1 MVKRITHEGL
11 RRLVRLE
18 ARRLVNEGPG
28 PMRSQA
34 RGRHHGEGSRAMN
47 ARPDPTAERQDRVDD
62 LTLDPRMVE
71 LHRKAE
77 AIMAD
82 GYSVDDIIAA
92 LVSMADPDPGR
103 PL

>member
-1 MVKRITHEGL
+1 
-11 RRLVRLE
+11 
-18 ARRLVNEGPG
+18 
-28 PMRSQA
+28 MRSQT
-34 RGRHHGEGSRAMN
+34 RGRHQGQHSLEKN
-47 ARPDPTAERQDRVDD
+47 AQQDPTAARQDRVDD

-77 AIMAD
+77 DIMSD

-92 LVSMADPDPGR
+92 LVVMADPDPGR

>member
-18 ARRLVNEGPG
+18 ARRLVSEGPG
-28 PMRSQA
+28 PMRSQT
-34 RGRHHGEGSRAMN
+34 RGRRRLHPGQT
-47 ARPDPTAERQDRVDD
+47 DPTAEREDRVDD

-77 AIMAD
+77 DIMAD
-82 GYSVDDIIAA
+82 GYSVDDVIAA
-92 LVSMADPDPGR
+92 LVVMVDPDPGR